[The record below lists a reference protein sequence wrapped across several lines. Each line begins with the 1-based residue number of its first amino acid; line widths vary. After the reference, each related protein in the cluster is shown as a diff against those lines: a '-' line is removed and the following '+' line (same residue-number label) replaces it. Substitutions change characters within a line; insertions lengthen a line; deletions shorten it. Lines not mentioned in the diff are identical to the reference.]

1 MLWYMVDL
9 GGVIKSVYKYL
20 FFVLLFHISST
31 TYLILLIRTK
41 LLVRVRTSFA
51 FKLCVSLLSSY
62 IVTSIFLTF
71 CVLAFSYAVFMTM
84 EYDI

>member
-20 FFVLLFHISST
+20 FFVLLFHIFWISST

-41 LLVRVRTSFA
+41 LLVRVRTRFA
-51 FKLCVSLLSSY
+51 LKLCVSLSVSY
-62 IVTSIFLTF
+62 VDISNFLCF
-71 CVLAFSYAVFMTM
+71 G
-84 EYDI
+84 